1 MSTPDEPGTPEPGRP
16 APSTPEP
23 GNQVAT
29 TETLG
34 QRETRR
40 ARMGRGVR
48 VVVRHRATAIVGAA
62 LVGLLV
68 GGGVV
73 AAVEGS
79 GFRGH
84 GGGYRNHHGPLH
96 QFEHGHSW
104 FGSED
109 R

>member
-1 MSTPDEPGTPEPGRP
+1 MSTPDEPGTPEPSRP
-16 APSTPEP
+16 AASTPEP
-23 GNQVAT
+23 DSQEAV
-29 TETLG
+29 TETSG

-40 ARMGRGVR
+40 ARVGRGVR

-73 AAVEGS
+73 AAVDGAS
-79 GFRGH
+79 YRGH
-84 GGGYRNHHGPLH
+84 GGGYRGHHGLLH
-96 QFEHGHSW
+96 QSEHGHSW
-104 FGSED
+104 FGNEE